1 MDVAMVCLGNI
12 CRSPMAE
19 AVASALVR
27 ESGLSDLVSIESFGT
42 ASYHVGER
50 AHPQAEAA
58 LRRRGWPVGDHR
70 ARNLRRRDLD
80 RLDLVLCADRANL
93 AEVRRVAGSA
103 GVADLAA
110 ADLAAADLAAADL
123 AAADLAAADG
133 QVDAAAMRARVDPAG
148 RTHPRVGRTATP
160 RIGLLRSF
168 DADADPGDDEVPD
181 PWGGLDADFDRA
193 LDLIERSCRGLV
205 AALAAGRS

>member
-110 ADLAAADLAAADL
+110 ADLAAAD
-123 AAADLAAADG
+123 G
-133 QVDAAAMRARVDPAG
+133 QVDAATMRARVDPAG

-205 AALAAGRS
+205 AALAAGRR

>member
-27 ESGLSDLVSIESFGT
+27 EAGLSDLVSIESFGT

-93 AEVRRVAGSA
+93 AEVHRVAGSA
-103 GVADLAA
+103 GVADLGV
-110 ADLAAADLAAADL
+110 ADLGVAN
-123 AAADLAAADG
+123 G
-133 QVDAAAMRARVDPAG
+133 QVGTAAMGARLDPVD
-148 RTHPRVGRTATP
+148 RTHLRVGRTAAP
-160 RIGLLRSF
+160 QLGLLRSF
-168 DADADPGDDEVPD
+168 DADAEPGDNEVPD

-193 LDLIERSCRGLV
+193 LDLIERACRGLV
-205 AALAAGRS
+205 AALAVGRR

>member
-1 MDVAMVCLGNI
+1 MVCLGNI

-110 ADLAAADLAAADL
+110 ADLAAAD
-123 AAADLAAADG
+123 G
-133 QVDAAAMRARVDPAG
+133 QVDAAAIRARVDPAG
-148 RTHPRVGRTATP
+148 RTHPPVGRTATP